1 MLSRIFPKQLD
12 NDYRGSWVAVWL
24 FVPVLLMKL
33 AIAVNISGLNPW
45 VSNRYVLEA
54 ADGIPLDTF
63 GAEAASTLVF
73 FAASWGLATLV
84 LNLFGVA
91 ALIRY
96 RAMIPLMYLL
106 LSIEHFGR
114 KALLLINPSVRA
126 AATAGTEGIPTG
138 VLINWGIMAALVVGL
153 VLSLRDSS
161 SSR

>member
-12 NDYRGSWVAVWL
+12 NDYRGNWIAVWL
-24 FVPVLLMKL
+24 FVPLLLMKL

-45 VSNRYVLEA
+45 ISNRYVLEV
-54 ADGIPLDTF
+54 ADGVPLDTF

-73 FAASWGLATLV
+73 FAASWGLAMLV
-84 LNLFGVA
+84 LNLLGIA

-96 RAMIPLMYLL
+96 RAMIPLMFLL
-106 LSIEHFGR
+106 LLIEHIGR
-114 KALLLINPSVRA
+114 KALLLVNPIVRA
-126 AATAGTEGIPTG
+126 AATAGTEGIPAG

-153 VLSLRDSS
+153 VLSLRERS